1 MYLSHKYKFLVLR
14 TPKTGSSSLS
24 EFLIKNIDDPD
35 AIYTEIDD
43 TGIPGTLDEAIV
55 NRNRPFKY
63 FHFSLNDLIR
73 EKVITPDIIKNYRC
87 ISVLRNPVDRQKSF
101 YYFMKKWWAPNTVAT
116 LEEYKSFSPDGYSLR
131 REYNTMLKQTD
142 LLMYEGRLH
151 GEFWLYQ
158 NLDEHVIDFMNDIG
172 VAIKH
177 PMPTHKSGFRK
188 DREAEIQF
196 DDQVMNSLRN
206 HFKLDFEVYE
216 KMTNK
221 LEK

>member
-158 NLDEHVIDFMNDIG
+158 NLDEHVMDFMNDIG